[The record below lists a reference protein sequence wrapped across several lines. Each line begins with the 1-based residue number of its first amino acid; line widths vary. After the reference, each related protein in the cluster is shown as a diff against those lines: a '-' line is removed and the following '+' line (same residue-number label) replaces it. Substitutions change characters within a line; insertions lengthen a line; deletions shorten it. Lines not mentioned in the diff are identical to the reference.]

1 MRVGVD
7 VGGTNTDA
15 VLINGKDIL
24 GAVKRP
30 TRADVSEGIVDA
42 IQSLIDDCSISAGDI
57 NSVMIGTTHFT
68 NAFVQ
73 AKGLAKVF
81 ALRIGF
87 PATRGIP
94 PFSAWPQKMLDA
106 VCAGSEIVKGGY
118 EFDGRQINP
127 LDEESIVRIAG
138 ELSARKVP
146 QVAVSCVFSQLNSEH
161 ERRVADIFSFHA
173 PEIGV
178 SLSSELGRVGLLERE
193 NAAIMNA
200 SLRPLAE
207 HVEEAFGEALKRL
220 GINAPFFVSQ
230 NDGTLMKS
238 SQMRR
243 YPVLTFA
250 AGPTNSLRGAAWLT
264 GRESAIVVDI
274 GGTTSDIG
282 VLVNGFPRQ
291 SSVHVDVGGVR
302 TNFRMPDILSI
313 GLGGGS
319 RVRCSG
325 ASVSVGPDS
334 VGFSIHE
341 DAKIFGGETL
351 TASDIAVASGVA
363 DFGAAS
369 LVQTLG
375 KDLVEKATVAIHK
388 LVEDGVD
395 RMKTNNQPVPMI
407 LVGGG
412 AVLLSRKI
420 GGVSEMIKPAHAGVA
435 NAIGAAIGQVS
446 GEVDK
451 IYNIADGKKQAA
463 LDDATKIATERAV
476 SAGAAKDTI
485 EIVNLEAIPLQYLPG
500 GATRVL
506 CHVVGDLKSAET
518 HHGI

>member
-243 YPVLTFA
+243 
-250 AGPTNSLRGAAWLT
+250 
-264 GRESAIVVDI
+264 
-274 GGTTSDIG
+274 
-282 VLVNGFPRQ
+282 
-291 SSVHVDVGGVR
+291 
-302 TNFRMPDILSI
+302 
-313 GLGGGS
+313 
-319 RVRCSG
+319 
-325 ASVSVGPDS
+325 
-334 VGFSIHE
+334 
-341 DAKIFGGETL
+341 
-351 TASDIAVASGVA
+351 
-363 DFGAAS
+363 
-369 LVQTLG
+369 
-375 KDLVEKATVAIHK
+375 
-388 LVEDGVD
+388 
-395 RMKTNNQPVPMI
+395 
-407 LVGGG
+407 
-412 AVLLSRKI
+412 
-420 GGVSEMIKPAHAGVA
+420 
-435 NAIGAAIGQVS
+435 
-446 GEVDK
+446 
-451 IYNIADGKKQAA
+451 
-463 LDDATKIATERAV
+463 
-476 SAGAAKDTI
+476 
-485 EIVNLEAIPLQYLPG
+485 
-500 GATRVL
+500 
-506 CHVVGDLKSAET
+506 
-518 HHGI
+518 